1 MYKTPLQS
9 SIDKNKVSNCL
20 SLLLP
25 INKKIKFAWCNDLI
39 IENSFYN
46 PQNEHYFSDFLLC
59 EFWYNYNNNR
69 KYLYQN
75 VKKHLSFGKKLIQSN
90 MIDIMG
96 CDSINRSAIFFIS
109 NFLSKN
115 KLYMS
120 DLDDEIDLEKT
131 KHLFVKTNKVQD
143 FLGTGTFKDDG
154 EIIFLEC
161 TSYDSYIKD
170 NFYYFQNIIDSS
182 DNIFIL
188 SDVPVYIKKFK
199 KTIHINKKFYLCYDK
214 ESK

>member
-1 MYKTPLQS
+1 
-9 SIDKNKVSNCL
+9 
-20 SLLLP
+20 
-25 INKKIKFAWCNDLI
+25 
-39 IENSFYN
+39 
-46 PQNEHYFSDFLLC
+46 
-59 EFWYNYNNNR
+59 
-69 KYLYQN
+69 
-75 VKKHLSFGKKLIQSN
+75 
-90 MIDIMG
+90 
-96 CDSINRSAIFFIS
+96 
-109 NFLSKN
+109 
-115 KLYMS
+115 MS